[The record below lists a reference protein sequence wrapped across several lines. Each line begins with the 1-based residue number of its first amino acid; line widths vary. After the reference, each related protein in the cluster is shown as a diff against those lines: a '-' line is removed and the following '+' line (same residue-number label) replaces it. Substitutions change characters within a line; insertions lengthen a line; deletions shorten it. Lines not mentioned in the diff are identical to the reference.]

1 MASLT
6 ANGVGRNR
14 LHRAH
19 PKWKFREDDDA
30 LARMIKTPANYSN
43 GGQDDELKL
52 IAPRRA
58 WSNRSSPSS
67 PYDTCEHLLCDDLYK
82 YFDG

>member
-1 MASLT
+1 MWLLIGKSEREASLT

-30 LARMIKTPANYSN
+30 LARIIKHRLINRN

-58 WSNRSSPSS
+58 
-67 PYDTCEHLLCDDLYK
+67 
-82 YFDG
+82 